1 MGRGRRGTTKGAK
14 DAKGNMKT
22 SVLMYGEAA
31 EVANELCACDAPEDV
46 LHVELIAA
54 LGNALNRIARLE
66 KALGKATAA
75 AAHAANTAS
84 CLANGII
91 PD

>member
-1 MGRGRRGTTKGAK
+1 M
-14 DAKGNMKT
+14 
-22 SVLMYGEAA
+22 LYGEAA
-31 EVANELCACDAPEDV
+31 EVANELCSCNEPEEV
-46 LHVELIAA
+46 LHVDLIAA
-54 LGNALNRIARLE
+54 LGNALNRIAKLE
-66 KALGKATAA
+66 KAMGKATAA